1 MKKIA
6 TIICLFILLTFTACN
21 EKTDGQKSQSD
32 KNIQSETEVN
42 VTNTDLEFP
51 YRKTIVAGCKCS
63 FGIANDGTLYE
74 NTDESSNVIIEDVVS
89 IDTDNAILGSGV
101 YIGLKNNGTVF
112 VGNIPDEFSEDVKKA
127 MEKASKWKDIV
138 AVSARA
144 SQFAG
149 LKKNGTVVVTP
160 VPSGTYN
167 PFKGVENWKDIIA
180 IDIFDHAMAGLKSD
194 GTVVINEPLNIE
206 GADVSAWTDIVAIS
220 CGYCCVF
227 GLKSDGTVVCTS
239 DYGNYET
246 ISTWT
251 DIVAISAGDSYCV
264 GLKSDGTVVS
274 TRIGD
279 MFNYEQGNVNEWT
292 DIVAVSAGYQ
302 HTLGLKSDGTV
313 VAVGRN
319 TQTEC
324 DVNNWIN
331 IQIP

>member
-112 VGNIPDEFSEDVKKA
+112 VGNIPDEFSEDVKNA

-138 AVSARA
+138 AVSAGA
-144 SQFAG
+144 CQFAG

-206 GADVSAWTDIVAIS
+206 GADVSA
-220 CGYCCVF
+220 
-227 GLKSDGTVVCTS
+227 
-239 DYGNYET
+239 
-246 ISTWT
+246 WT